1 MNKADENP
9 FKALVDL
16 HKRMAQTAGYQ
27 AEIGIGRIV
36 SPPPELIVSY
46 NGMNIDKRFLWVDEY
61 WIQGHTRTHKGH
73 IVSATQPRGGG
84 GGYAEF
90 ASHTH
95 DINDDYTDT
104 ETITDTWKKDDY
116 VLMLP
121 ILGNDKKS
129 ASEYVVLGKL
139 VRLDGN

>member
-1 MNKADENP
+1 MR
-9 FKALVDL
+9 FIHVISRSYALI
-16 HKRMAQTAGYQ
+16 HRAQKIRVHWFTF
-27 AEIGIGRIV
+27 E
-36 SPPPELIVSY
+36 
-46 NGMNIDKRFLWVDEY
+46 VDEY
-61 WIQGHTRTHKGH
+61 WIQGHTRAHKGH
-73 IVSATQPRGGG
+73 IVSTTQPRGGG

-121 ILGNDKKS
+121 ILGNDKKN